1 MYDQDILFSKLVSLI
16 LSVPWTD
23 LDKHTNLL
31 LIVHFLYIT
40 HPQCLKIQAPGGD
53 PVKNFVYKIFPVFL

>member
-1 MYDQDILFSKLVSLI
+1 MYDQDILFSKLVSFI

-23 LDKHTNLL
+23 LDKRTNLL

-40 HPQCLKIQAPGGD
+40 NPQCFTIQAPGGD
-53 PVKNFVYKIFPVFL
+53 PIKNFV